1 MVVQD
6 RKYQVVGST
15 PVRPDGVDKV
25 NGRAIYGAD
34 VRLPRMLFGRVLRSP
49 HAHGISRSIDT

>member
-1 MVVQD
+1 M
-6 RKYQVVGST
+6 
-15 PVRPDGVDKV
+15 RPDGVDKV

-49 HAHGISRSIDT
+49 HAHGIIRSIDT